1 MKQKTIKKHLRQ
13 VFDNFASSVK
23 DEDVKKALKQ
33 GTIITGGA
41 IASLLLQEEPNDY
54 DMYFKDYRTAKIVAD
69 YYGMQFNNQS
79 NISDKVD
86 IVSDEYEE
94 TVTVFVKSSGIAR
107 SKTEKKYAPVFMS
120 SNAIT
125 LNNDVQLVL
134 RFIGSPEEI
143 HKNYDFVHCT
153 SYWCSWD
160 DKLEC
165 PKEALSALLA
175 RELIYVGSL
184 YPLASIIRIRKFIKR
199 GYSCTA
205 GQYLKMCWQL
215 NELDLT
221 NLDVLRDQL
230 TGVDALYFHLMLDAL
245 KDEDLSQVDSGY
257 LFKVIDE
264 YF

>member
-1 MKQKTIKKHLRQ
+1 MKQKTIKNHLRH
-13 VFDNFASSVK
+13 VFDNFVSSVK
-23 DEDVKKALKQ
+23 DDEVKEAIQQ

-54 DMYFKDYRTAKIVAD
+54 DMYFKDYSTAKLVAD
-69 YYGMQFNNQS
+69 YFAAEFNKQKSASAAVEVIS
-79 NISDKVD
+79 NKEENT
-86 IVSDEYEE
+86 VS
-94 TVTVFVKSSGIAR
+94 VFVASSGIAQA
-107 SKTEKKYAPVFMS
+107 KTEKRYAPIFMS

-125 LNNDVQLVL
+125 LNNDIQLVL

-160 DKLEC
+160 DNLEC
-165 PKEALSALLA
+165 PKSALFALLA
-175 RELIYVGSL
+175 RELVYVGSL
-184 YPLASIIRIRKFIKR
+184 YPLASIIRTRKFIRR

-215 NELDLT
+215 NALDLT
-221 NLDVLRDQL
+221 NIEVLRDQL
-230 TGVDALYFHLMLDAL
+230 TGVDALYFQSMLHAL
-245 KDEDLSQVDSGY
+245 QDKDLSKVDSGY
-257 LFKVIDE
+257 LFNVIDE